1 MLGQV
6 FLEILTENV
15 LGSVLAGVS
24 AKEKPY
30 GAVNNLLTVSAG
42 LKSVYELNRGNI
54 NALPRSVEIRQAS
67 G

>member
-6 FLEILTENV
+6 LLEILAENV

-30 GAVNNLLTVSAG
+30 GAINNLLTVSAVV
-42 LKSVYELNRGNI
+42 KSGYKLNQRMKY
-54 NALPRSVEIRQAS
+54 ALPRSA
-67 G
+67 